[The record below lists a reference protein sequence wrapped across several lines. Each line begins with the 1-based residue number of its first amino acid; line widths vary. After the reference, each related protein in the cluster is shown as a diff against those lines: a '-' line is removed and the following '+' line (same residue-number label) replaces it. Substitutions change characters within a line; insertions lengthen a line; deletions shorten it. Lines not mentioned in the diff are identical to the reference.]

1 MLLFLLILIFSII
14 ILFILNAIIINLVD
28 YDKEIQKLENKLQNE
43 LDVLHYILAY
53 IKRFW
58 IIKVP

>member
-53 IKRFW
+53 IRRF
-58 IIKVP
+58 